1 MQITI
6 YILGSLSIA
15 YLLPDEGLEDK
26 APSLVFGTSVVFPL
40 GGVSLLFS
48 KTVTTDDRLNK
59 F

>member
-1 MQITI
+1 MLITI
-6 YILGSLSIA
+6 YVHMSLSIA
-15 YLLPDEGLEDK
+15 YLLPDEGLEGK

>member
-40 GGVSLLFS
+40 GVSLLFS
-48 KTVTTDDRLNK
+48 KTVPTDDRLNK